1 MSEELKSFLQ
11 SLRTKPELLEE
22 LRSLLGDPDAAIGWT
37 RERGCHL
44 TPEDLAELRESDRE
58 LSDDELEQA
67 AGGDTAWPPPPTPPT
82 GDP

>member
-22 LRSLLGDPDAAIGWT
+22 LRSLLGDPDAVIGWVQ
-37 RERGCHL
+37 ERGCRL

-67 AGGDTAWPPPPTPPT
+67 AGGDTAWPPPPPPP
-82 GDP
+82 GP